1 MNLFYEDRTKLKIPL
16 RLPQRFYEK
25 VSEISAV
32 AIHSNTY
39 NKNNEMIRAEEM
51 LLYKIF
57 SLIVKKVPD
66 LGDISEIFF
75 NTHINKC
82 NCLHKW

>member
-1 MNLFYEDRTKLKIPL
+1 MDLFYEDRTKLKIP
-16 RLPQRFYEK
+16 
-25 VSEISAV
+25 SEIAPTLTILRESDG
-32 AIHSNTY
+32 HTY
-39 NKNNEMIRAEEM
+39 NKNNEMVRVEEM

-57 SLIVKKVPD
+57 SLIVKKMPD